1 MNYANN
7 KKILRNSCL
16 LTRPK
21 FYNKHEKVDLD
32 TRLQQ
37 ETYNE
42 IISNSD
48 EYFEKTT
55 ITNFDLIHHHCRG
68 DKLIHDR
75 KYYETLFKKKL
86 DFEFNNQLRKDVFLL
101 QLKDVYFEKDLQKD
115 HFNRTL
121 VKEQLKKGIFLSSM
135 QKRKKCTDECKS
147 LSF

>member
-42 IISNSD
+42 IISNPD

-68 DKLIHDR
+68 DKLTHNR
-75 KYYETLFKKKL
+75 KYYETLFKKRSTLNLIINYTKT
-86 DFEFNNQLRKDVFLL
+86 FFFL
-101 QLKDVYFEKDLQKD
+101 QLKDVNLKTFI
-115 HFNRTL
+115 
-121 VKEQLKKGIFLSSM
+121 LKKIYKKTILTEILS
-135 QKRKKCTDECKS
+135 RKN
-147 LSF
+147 

>member
-42 IISNSD
+42 IISNPD

-68 DKLIHDR
+68 DELTHDR
-75 KYYETLFKKKL
+75 KYYKTLFKKKI
-86 DFEFNNQLRKDVFLL
+86 DFAFNNELHKDVFLSSA
-101 QLKDVYFEKDLQKD
+101 QRYERKDVYFENDLQKD
-115 HFNRTL
+115 CFNRTF
-121 VKEQLKKGIFLSSM
+121 VKEQLKKRDFFVVDA
-135 QKRKKCTDECKS
+135 KTKKMY
-147 LSF
+147 